1 MVRYLTHYYCSR
13 ISGLEKYLQEI
24 EYHLLTLPFYQPLHN
39 LLYFWSWS
47 DLVRYIFSNGYAN
60 FMLFSK
66 YHLNSIEDI
75 KTEEY
80 RTKLYHLLGPQRV
93 AGPKGNTGAQ
103 VTALL
108 FL

>member
-1 MVRYLTHYYCSR
+1 
-13 ISGLEKYLQEI
+13 
-24 EYHLLTLPFYQPLHN
+24 
-39 LLYFWSWS
+39 
-47 DLVRYIFSNGYAN
+47 
-60 FMLFSK
+60 MLFSK

-93 AGPKGNTGAQ
+93 AGLKGNTRAQ
-103 VTALL
+103 GTALL

>member
-1 MVRYLTHYYCSR
+1 MYPSKSV
-13 ISGLEKYLQEI
+13 IG
-24 EYHLLTLPFYQPLHN
+24 
-39 LLYFWSWS
+39 S
-47 DLVRYIFSNGYAN
+47 DCTDIPN

>member
-1 MVRYLTHYYCSR
+1 
-13 ISGLEKYLQEI
+13 
-24 EYHLLTLPFYQPLHN
+24 
-39 LLYFWSWS
+39 
-47 DLVRYIFSNGYAN
+47 
-60 FMLFSK
+60 MLFSK

-108 FL
+108 FLWSIKAVTSNKRFG